1 MTLVWR
7 SVSMSMREL
16 HESLGETKNYC
27 RELLVALGN
36 IVRAFFMWFFKLH
49 QNSLLLLVRW

>member
-1 MTLVWR
+1 
-7 SVSMSMREL
+7 MSMREL